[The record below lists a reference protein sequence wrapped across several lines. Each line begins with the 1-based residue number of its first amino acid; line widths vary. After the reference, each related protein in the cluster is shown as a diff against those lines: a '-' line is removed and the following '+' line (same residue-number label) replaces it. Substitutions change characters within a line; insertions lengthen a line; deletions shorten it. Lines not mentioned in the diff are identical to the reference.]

1 MYTIPTCTNLE
12 STLSLHFKSYSD
24 IYIIIYIH
32 RVYTCMFRLAVTCH
46 LHFWQNDQDVL
57 HGAMV
62 TQRWNKYR
70 NNSTES
76 WPWRRTFSCCSF
88 WDLKPQPFNNKSGTQ
103 PLSCPCW
110 TDLRYSKELAYSL
123 LEEEKKIVCFVFS
136 HFSAAL
142 FSSTTITVPANFTP
156 EMTNCSRGIHFSHI
170 AMLLLTKWLSIDLW
184 LSGLS
189 KLVIYFYTGNIYI
202 YNINL

>member
-1 MYTIPTCTNLE
+1 M
-12 STLSLHFKSYSD
+12 
-24 IYIIIYIH
+24 IYIYYIH

-76 WPWRRTFSCCSF
+76 WPWRRTFSCCSC

-123 LEEEKKIVCFVFS
+123 LEEEKKNF
-136 HFSAAL
+136 L
-142 FSSTTITVPANFTP
+142 FLVIFLLHYFHLP
-156 EMTNCSRGIHFSHI
+156 
-170 AMLLLTKWLSIDLW
+170 LLLYQLILPQKWPIVA
-184 LSGLS
+184 G
-189 KLVIYFYTGNIYI
+189 VYI
-202 YNINL
+202 LATLLCYC